1 MSTKTG
7 LIQSLREGQSLDVVR
22 ARLAKSAHE
31 KLKNAK
37 APLTHK
43 AYAGDW
49 RRFREWC
56 DALGEESMPAKP
68 GTISVYLSDMADRGL
83 KTSTIQR
90 ALAAITYSH
99 RLAKASPLPTQ
110 DETVVSMMAA
120 IRRSQGTRSEGKDP
134 IMLDDLRAMVR
145 GWDYNRALHLRNRC
159 ILTFVWWTAVRRS
172 EAAAVDLEHLEWVT
186 RDQVRFLIPF
196 SKTDQTG
203 EGQVIGIERVADK
216 EVCPLHNLEQWTARA
231 GITSGPLFLS
241 LGGPK
246 ATGGR
251 LSESS
256 IYNVVKKSAKRA
268 DVDFDPDA
276 FGAHSLRAGFV
287 TQAYAS
293 GMREFDIRQVTR
305 HKTEDMTRR
314 YIRPA
319 SVFEHGAAKKI
330 V

>member
-1 MSTKTG
+1 MSTRPDIIIRPQNDKQIG
-7 LIQSLREGQSLDVVR
+7 SVRERASER
-22 ARLAKSAHE
+22 ARHYARQGHSKNTERAYKGDISRFERWCREMETPAFPAEPDAVAAYLASLAD
-31 KLKNAK
+31 AGRK
-37 APLTHK
+37 A
-43 AYAGDW
+43 A
-49 RRFREWC
+49 
-56 DALGEESMPAKP
+56 
-68 GTISVYLSDMADRGL
+68 
-83 KTSTIQR
+83 TIQR
-90 ALAAITYSH
+90 A
-99 RLAKASPLPTQ
+99 
-110 DETVVSMMAA
+110 MAA
-120 IRRSQGTRSEGKDP
+120 IAKLHEVGGAPSPTKDPVVKATMAGIRRELGSRQEGKAP

-241 LGGPK
+241 IGGPK

-256 IYNVVKKSAKRA
+256 IYNVVKKSVKRA
-268 DVDFDPDA
+268 DVDLDPDA

-287 TQAYAS
+287 TQGYIS